1 MLLEEQGGPDNSVS
15 ENRSINRCFAVSC
28 VLWTNLKFLALL
40 TN

>member
-1 MLLEEQGGPDNSVS
+1 MLLEEQGGPDDSMS

-28 VLWTNLKFLALL
+28 VLWTHLKLMALS